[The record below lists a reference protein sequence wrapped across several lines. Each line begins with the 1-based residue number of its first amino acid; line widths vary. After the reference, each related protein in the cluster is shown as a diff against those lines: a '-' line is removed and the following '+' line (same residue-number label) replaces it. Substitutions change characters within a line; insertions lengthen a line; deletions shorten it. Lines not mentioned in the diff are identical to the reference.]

1 MRNLRFGFFKETKYP
16 FYRRLYG
23 PQGLSGRMRKSTVPS
38 GFDLPNA
45 QASSESLCRL
55 RHPGPSINSKVI
67 ILHLDIPSVFL
78 LKTWNYRYFL
88 PLENFCVGL
97 RISACNDYNGV
108 SFLKFVLFIYL
119 FIVNYWLK
127 CLINNYRDYIKMRG
141 TAVVQRLRCCAT
153 NRKVAGSIPDG
164 VIGNFHWHNPSDRPM
179 ALGSTQPLTEMSTRN
194 I

>member
-1 MRNLRFGFFKETKYP
+1 VALTTHPHLTLCHSTVGAVSLPSVCECLLCNGTPVSTYLLKKEAMRNLRCGFFKETKYP

-119 FIVNYWLK
+119 FIVNY
-127 CLINNYRDYIKMRG
+127 
-141 TAVVQRLRCCAT
+141 
-153 NRKVAGSIPDG
+153 
-164 VIGNFHWHNPSDRPM
+164 
-179 ALGSTQPLTEMSTRN
+179 
-194 I
+194 